1 MEGVA
6 TPQIKSYHLLSCLIS
21 IRLSITTVDACL
33 SRKATFCFNKMV
45 VVLLGSST
53 FSLSDLLIDAKEQVP
68 ALVILEDIEPLVMV
82 VESYWERW

>member
-1 MEGVA
+1 M
-6 TPQIKSYHLLSCLIS
+6 
-21 IRLSITTVDACL
+21 
-33 SRKATFCFNKMV
+33 MV

-82 VESYWERW
+82 VVSY